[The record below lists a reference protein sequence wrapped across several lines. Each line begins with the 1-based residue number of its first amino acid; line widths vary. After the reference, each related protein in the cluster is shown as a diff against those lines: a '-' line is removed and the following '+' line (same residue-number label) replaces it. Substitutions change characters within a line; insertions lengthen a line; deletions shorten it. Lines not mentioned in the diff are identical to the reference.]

1 MHSGSNIGDVHSR
14 IIRTIRDFFAQA
26 RMSRAV
32 LGLSGGLD
40 SAVVA
45 ALATEA
51 LGKDNVTGILMPSS
65 WSTVHSVNDAVTLAD
80 NLGIKY
86 HIVPISAVY
95 DRFMKEAAAPST
107 TGS

>member
-26 RMSRAV
+26 GMSRAV

-51 LGKDNVTGILMPSS
+51 LGKDNVTGIPWPTISESNTTSSPS
-65 WSTVHSVNDAVTLAD
+65 
-80 NLGIKY
+80 
-86 HIVPISAVY
+86 
-95 DRFMKEAAAPST
+95 APST

>member
-26 RMSRAV
+26 GMSRAV

-45 ALATEA
+45 AFATEG
-51 LGKDNVTGILMPSS
+51 LGEGNVTGLPMPPSS
-65 WSTVHSVNDAVTLAD
+65 STVPSAKDAGALA
-80 NLGIKY
+80 
-86 HIVPISAVY
+86 HQP
-95 DRFMKEAAAPST
+95 
-107 TGS
+107 